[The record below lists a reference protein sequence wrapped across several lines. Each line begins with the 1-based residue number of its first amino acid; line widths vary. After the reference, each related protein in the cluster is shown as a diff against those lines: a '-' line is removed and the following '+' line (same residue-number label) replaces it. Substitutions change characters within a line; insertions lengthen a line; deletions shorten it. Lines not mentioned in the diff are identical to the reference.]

1 MPGLQALG
9 ASLELLMELGPEAV
23 SGRILDRAERVRE
36 SARAAGWRV
45 YGSDRPADLSG
56 IVALER
62 PGTDPDRFARELRG
76 RGIAL
81 ASRRGRVRV
90 SPHVYNDDEDLGRL
104 AEALRAVA

>member
-1 MPGLQALG
+1 MPGLQAFG

-23 SGRILDRAERVRE
+23 SGRILERAERVRE

-45 YGSDRPADLSG
+45 YGSDRPDDLSG

-81 ASRRGRVRV
+81 ACAAAGSASARTSTTTTTTSDA
-90 SPHVYNDDEDLGRL
+90 SPRP
-104 AEALRAVA
+104 